1 MMRARRRSSAPGLRR
16 PARRAA
22 RRDGCRRHR
31 GFPLT
36 STLEC
41 GILAFA
47 SAALRMLHPFGFVC
61 FAALAIVVSGPV
73 TAQTASGEL
82 RPRLKLAPTL
92 EPSPLTSS
100 EVIAMPTER
109 ETIFLRP
116 DLLEGVGQKWGEAT
130 GTVALRTRRHP
141 VLADSL

>member
-16 PARRAA
+16 PARRDA

-47 SAALRMLHPFGFVC
+47 SAALRMLPPFGFVC
-61 FAALAIVVSGPV
+61 FAALASVVPGPV
-73 TAQTASGEL
+73 TAKTARGEL
-82 RPRLKLAPTL
+82 PPRLKLAPTL
-92 EPSPLTSS
+92 EPPPLKSS

-109 ETIFLRP
+109 ETIFLRA
-116 DLLEGVGQKWGEAT
+116 DRLEGLSQKWIEAT
-130 GTVALRTRRHP
+130 GPVELRTR
-141 VLADSL
+141 